1 MQFTL
6 KTTKREE
13 IINITQPV
21 QSIVSRHSIK
31 EGLCNIFIPHA
42 TAAITTMENV
52 EHFRGAEKEDSFSSI
67 NENCDEKVCED
78 FLEALR
84 KIAPRNAWKHD
95 SVDGNGDA
103 HVKAAIIKPNIT
115 IPIQNNRLLLGRW
128 QGIMFCEFDGPR
140 DRTIIVNCLNTK

>member
-13 IINITQPV
+13 IIDITQQV
-21 QSIVSRHSIK
+21 QALVSRYAIK
-31 EGLCNIFIPHA
+31 EGLCNVFTAHA
-42 TAAITTMENV
+42 TAAIT
-52 EHFRGAEKEDSFSSI
+52 I

-84 KIAPRNAWKHD
+84 KIAPKGQWKHD
-95 SVDGNGDA
+95 SVDGNGDS
-103 HVKAAIIKPNIT
+103 HIKAAIIKPSVT
-115 IPIQNNRLLLGRW
+115 IPIQNNRLMLGRW

-140 DRTIIVNCLNTK
+140 DRTVIVNCLNTK